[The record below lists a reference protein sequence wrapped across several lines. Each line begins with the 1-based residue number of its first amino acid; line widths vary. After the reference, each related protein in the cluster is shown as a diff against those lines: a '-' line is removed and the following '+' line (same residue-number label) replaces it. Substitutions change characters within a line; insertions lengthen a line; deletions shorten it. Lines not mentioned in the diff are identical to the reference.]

1 MKKFNK
7 VNEVIDEK
15 IFNNYV
21 YASKLFNEQYVDEFR
36 IDLFLNFQTLDIYL
50 RNIKEHTSFKLEILN
65 NCINDLSVNEIFESY
80 KELLNKC
87 YRSYYEKME
96 I

>member
-15 IFNNYV
+15 IFNNYA
-21 YASKLFNEQYVDEFR
+21 YASKLFNEQYDGEFR
-36 IDLFLNFQTLDIYL
+36 IDLFLDFQTLNIYL
-50 RNIKEHTSFKLEILN
+50 RNIKEQTSFKLEILN

-80 KELLNKC
+80 IELLNKC
-87 YRSYYEKME
+87 YKENRK
-96 I
+96 